1 MMKGKV
7 NREKK
12 REGKSEEN
20 KGKRE
25 ENGIR
30 TGPSC
35 SVNPS
40 RPRAQLKDSA
50 QKAASGESWNSAA
63 RPKFVDFMASLR
75 SCKC

>member
-7 NREKK
+7 NTKKNARE
-12 REGKSEEN
+12 KSEEN

-50 QKAASGESWNSAA
+50 QKASGESWNTAA
-63 RPKFVDFMASLR
+63 RSKFVDFMASLR